1 MLLGTRQIGW
11 TGESAN
17 IGGSSSYHI
26 DTKILRSL
34 PIAQQVDVMD
44 TLAARYAKDRIP
56 RVLEFSNPAVSGL
69 RWNLN
74 ATPQEK
80 ALLLYKVDAA
90 HSHNRNPDYLSLD
103 YYPTK
108 QGTNRFEIGSVEGAP
123 IYAITMA
130 DGSISLGEGGGY
142 GRYANSLNPEG
153 QVVFRV
159 GHADKTLPVG
169 GNITIPQISKTKE
182 SEPERDY
189 FMEGFNKAQAF
200 QDALTAN
207 NSSNEI
213 AEGLLDSVLRTYGN
227 LI

>member
-17 IGGSSSYHI
+17 IGGSSSHHA
-26 DTKILRSL
+26 DTKISRSL
-34 PIAQQVDVMD
+34 PIHQQIAAVD
-44 TLAARYAKDRIP
+44 TLAARYAQDRIP
-56 RVLEFSNPAVSGL
+56 RVIEFSNSDVSGL

-80 ALLLYKVDAA
+80 ALLLHKVDAA
-90 HSHNRNPDYLSLD
+90 HSHNRNPNYLSLD

-142 GRYANSLNPEG
+142 GRYANSLNPDG

-207 NSSNEI
+207 NSSSDI
-213 AEGLLDSVLRTYGN
+213 GRKLLTNVLSAYGN

>member
-1 MLLGTRQIGW
+1 MGLGTRQIGW

-34 PIAQQVDVMD
+34 PIDQQVAVMD
-44 TLAARYAKDRIP
+44 TLAARYAQDGRYI
-56 RVLEFSNPAVSGL
+56 EFSNPGVSGL

-74 ATPQEK
+74 ATPQQK
-80 ALLLYKVDAA
+80 AVLLQNVDAA
-90 HSHNRNPDYLSLD
+90 HSHNRNPNYLSTD
-103 YYPTK
+103 YFATK
-108 QGTNRFEIGSVEGAP
+108 EGTDRWKPGSVERAP
-123 IYAITMA
+123 IYAVTMA

-159 GHADKTLPVG
+159 GHADKTLPVE

-182 SEPERDY
+182 LEPKRDY
-189 FMEGFNKAQAF
+189 FMEGFNEAQAF

-207 NSSNEI
+207 NSSNDI
-213 AEGLLDSVLRTYGN
+213 AKGLLASVLETYGN

>member
-1 MLLGTRQIGW
+1 MGLGTRQIGW

-34 PIAQQVDVMD
+34 PIDQQVAVMD
-44 TLAARYAKDRIP
+44 TLAARYAQDGRYI
-56 RVLEFSNPAVSGL
+56 EFSNSDVSGL

-80 ALLLYKVDAA
+80 ALLLHKVDAA
-90 HSHNRNPDYLSLD
+90 HSHNRNPNYLSLD

-189 FMEGFNKAQAF
+189 FMEGFNEAQAF

-207 NSSNEI
+207 NSSSDIGRE
-213 AEGLLDSVLRTYGN
+213 LLTNVLSAYGN

>member
-17 IGGSSSYHI
+17 IGGSSSHHA
-26 DTKILRSL
+26 DTKISRSL
-34 PIAQQVDVMD
+34 PIDQQIAAVD
-44 TLAARYAKDRIP
+44 TLAARYAQDGRYI
-56 RVLEFSNPAVSGL
+56 EFSNSDVSGL

-80 ALLLYKVDAA
+80 ALLLHKVDAA
-90 HSHNRNPDYLSLD
+90 HSHNRNPNYLSTD
-103 YYPTK
+103 YFATK
-108 QGTNRFEIGSVEGAP
+108 EGTDRWKPGSVERAP
-123 IYAITMA
+123 IYAVTMA

-159 GHADKTLPVG
+159 GHADKTLPVE

-189 FMEGFNKAQAF
+189 FMKGFNEAQAF

-207 NSSNEI
+207 NSSNDI
-213 AEGLLDSVLRTYGN
+213 AEGLFASVLGTYR
-227 LI
+227 I

>member
-1 MLLGTRQIGW
+1 MGLGTRQIGW

-34 PIAQQVDVMD
+34 PIDQQVAVMD
-44 TLAARYAKDRIP
+44 TLAARYAQDGRYI
-56 RVLEFSNPAVSGL
+56 EFSNPGVSGL

-90 HSHNRNPDYLSLD
+90 HSHNRNPNYLSLD

-189 FMEGFNKAQAF
+189 FMEGFNEAQAF

-207 NSSNEI
+207 NSSSDI
-213 AEGLLDSVLRTYGN
+213 GRKLLTNVLSAYGN